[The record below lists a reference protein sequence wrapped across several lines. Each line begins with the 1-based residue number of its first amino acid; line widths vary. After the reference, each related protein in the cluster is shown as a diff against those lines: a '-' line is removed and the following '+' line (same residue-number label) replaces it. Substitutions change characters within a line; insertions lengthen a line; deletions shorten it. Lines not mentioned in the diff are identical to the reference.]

1 MKKIRKGQI
10 LIEILIGIVILAL
23 ISIAITQMIIASSKG
38 TKSSGQQS
46 IMDSL
51 AQEALE
57 ATEAIAT
64 SDWHNIYNLTKETQE
79 YYPKI
84 VAGAWSLTN
93 DLADKTVTINSVGYQ
108 RWIVIENVMRD
119 PGGNIVANSGTDDP
133 STQKITVT
141 ITASGQQSLI
151 YIRYFSRSRNS
162 TAVQNDWSGGSG
174 QVTNPTNGFD
184 SNFNTLYYSDDGN
197 IDTTDGKLKLL
208 Q

>member
-1 MKKIRKGQI
+1 MKKVRKGQI

-38 TKSSGQQS
+38 TKSSGQQG
-46 IMDSL
+46 IMTSL

-57 ATEAIAT
+57 AAEAIAT

-84 VAGAWSLTN
+84 VAGAWSLTT
-93 DLADKTVTINSVGYQ
+93 DIADKTVPINGVSYQ

-119 PGGNIVANSGTDDP
+119 GGGNIIANSGTDDP

-141 ITASGQQSLI
+141 IATTGQQSLI

-162 TAVQNDWSGGSG
+162 TAIQNDWSGGSG
-174 QVTNPTNGFD
+174 QATNPTNGFD
-184 SNFNTLYYSDDGN
+184 SNFNTLYHSDDGN
-197 IDTTDGKLKLL
+197 LDTTDGALKLL